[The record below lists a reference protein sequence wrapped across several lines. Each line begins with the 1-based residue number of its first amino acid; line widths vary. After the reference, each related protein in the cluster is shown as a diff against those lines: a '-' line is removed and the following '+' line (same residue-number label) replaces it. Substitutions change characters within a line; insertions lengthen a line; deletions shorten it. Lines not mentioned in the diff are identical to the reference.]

1 MADDVRLLLV
11 SFIVENLDV
20 LEFSLE
26 LIAEPMVTLGNK
38 TENGGR
44 ISKSSQRKS
53 PIHRVGL
60 VICLDILFTGKEFL
74 R

>member
-26 LIAEPMVTLGNK
+26 LIAEPMVSLGNRRQK
-38 TENGGR
+38 TVAESVKVANENH
-44 ISKSSQRKS
+44 QY
-53 PIHRVGL
+53 
-60 VICLDILFTGKEFL
+60 TG
-74 R
+74 

>member
-26 LIAEPMVTLGNK
+26 LIAEPMVSLGNRRQK
-38 TENGGR
+38 MVAESVKVANENH
-44 ISKSSQRKS
+44 QY
-53 PIHRVGL
+53 
-60 VICLDILFTGKEFL
+60 TG
-74 R
+74 